1 MLLNVALQLG
11 VINDGSSWPL
21 YYGKRR
27 ISTFDR
33 QFKSLTC
40 CPTRPRHRGLPP
52 KLVPPKHLF
61 ITSFPKRKT
70 PKKTKSNIKTY
81 SPKHWLNRETS
92 LKRRKT
98 LKGKNSWA
106 QALKKES
113 SPFWKVHRPSLIKL
127 KCAFIKVRSSPVF
140 FYSSQS
146 RSWSR
151 GSWSSRPAVAV
162 FRQAGAAD
170 LPRKVFIFW
179 CTAPNPPPGGA
190 ITGSAVATWWRRDA
204 MRRRNM
210 FTQEKWRLSAE
221 KAPDMTYQKCV
232 HEAVLQVIN
241 NV

>member
-21 YYGKRR
+21 YYGKRS

-179 CTAPNPPPGGA
+179 CTSPNPPTRGRRYL
-190 ITGSAVATWWRRDA
+190 ICCCDMMETW
-204 MRRRNM
+204 RNE
-210 FTQEKWRLSAE
+210 TPQH
-221 KAPDMTYQKCV
+221 V
-232 HEAVLQVIN
+232 HAREVEAVSREGSWHDVSEMCSWSSFTGDK
-241 NV
+241 

>member
-11 VINDGSSWPL
+11 VINDGSSRPL

-52 KLVPPKHLF
+52 KLVPPKHLL

-70 PKKTKSNIKTY
+70 PKKTKSYTKTY

-98 LKGKNSWA
+98 LKGKNFWA
-106 QALKKES
+106 QALKKKS
-113 SPFWKVHRPSLIKL
+113 NPFWRVHRPSLIKP
-127 KCAFIKVRSSPVF
+127 KCAFIKVRSSPAF
-140 FYSSQS
+140 FYPSRS

-162 FRQAGAAD
+162 FRQAGAAH
-170 LPRKVFIFW
+170 LPRKVSSPG
-179 CTAPNPPPGGA
+179 APPLTRHQGAPLPDLGG
-190 ITGSAVATWWRRDA
+190 
-204 MRRRNM
+204 RNM

-232 HEAVLQVIN
+232 HEAILQLIN